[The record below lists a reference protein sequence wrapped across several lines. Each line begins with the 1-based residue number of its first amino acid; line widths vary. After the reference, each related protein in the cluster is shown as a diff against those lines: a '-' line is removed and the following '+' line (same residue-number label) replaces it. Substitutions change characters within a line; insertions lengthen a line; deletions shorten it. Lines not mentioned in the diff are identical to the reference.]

1 MRLMVNSQPS
11 GVVRRQEIRVIRPFS
26 SDLWHPPQA
35 LWTASLVM
43 GIPESSSSFS
53 FSVGSLGAGVGV
65 CPGRHVSSA
74 SAIAHPDSNRIV
86 GDIIQSSMK
95 RHGKTG
101 GVLMQVSIEDLRRH
115 YASLS
120 DEALEEIDPDEL
132 TEVARQCYQREV
144 DQRGL
149 LEPAS
154 EPVPDRDEVLHED
167 FDVEPDWLEHAACPC
182 SYTATPGSN
191 HAPDAARAHD
201 VLVAAGVPCYLSL
214 VSPDPGNE
222 DSSRFDEYRVLVPES
237 LNLKAISVLDR
248 EIFNPEMEDDWR
260 NHFAALSDDELRPLK
275 PEVICAGLLDRVA
288 RLTRI
293 YNEEIARRK

>member
-1 MRLMVNSQPS
+1 
-11 GVVRRQEIRVIRPFS
+11 
-26 SDLWHPPQA
+26 
-35 LWTASLVM
+35 
-43 GIPESSSSFS
+43 
-53 FSVGSLGAGVGV
+53 
-65 CPGRHVSSA
+65 
-74 SAIAHPDSNRIV
+74 
-86 GDIIQSSMK
+86 MK
-95 RHGKTG
+95 RHGKMG
-101 GVLMQVSIEDLRRH
+101 GVQMQVSIEDLRRH

-154 EPVPDRDEVLHED
+154 EPVPNPDEVLHED
-167 FDVEPDWLEHAACPC
+167 FDVEPDWLDHAACPC

-222 DSSRFDEYRVLVPES
+222 DSSHFDEYRVLVPES

-248 EIFNPEMEDDWR
+248 DIFNPEMEYDWR
-260 NHFAALSDDELRPLK
+260 NHFSALSD
-275 PEVICAGLLDRVA
+275 
-288 RLTRI
+288 
-293 YNEEIARRK
+293 